1 MRGRTALVTGASRGI
16 GAAIAENFTR
26 HGAKV
31 LAPSREELDLADAG
45 SVRGYLD
52 GLSAGADIP
61 VNCAGVNWPR
71 PLRETDDRVLDET
84 LEVNLAAPLRLVR
97 GLAPGMAARGYGR
110 ILNVSSVWA
119 LVGREGRVVYAAS
132 KAGLEGMTRSLAL
145 EYAPDVLANAVAP
158 GFVATDLTR
167 QNNTPE
173 EIERIAA
180 AIPLRR
186 LATPDEVAE
195 LAVFL
200 CSERNSYVTGQ
211 VVVCDGG
218 FTCA

>member
-1 MRGRTALVTGASRGI
+1 
-16 GAAIAENFTR
+16 
-26 HGAKV
+26 
-31 LAPSREELDLADAG
+31 
-45 SVRGYLD
+45 
-52 GLSAGADIP
+52 
-61 VNCAGVNWPR
+61 
-71 PLRETDDRVLDET
+71 
-84 LEVNLAAPLRLVR
+84 
-97 GLAPGMAARGYGR
+97 
-110 ILNVSSVWA
+110 VWA
-119 LVGREGRVVYAAS
+119 LVGREGRAVYAAS

>member
-16 GAAIAENFTR
+16 GAAIAESFTR
-26 HGAKV
+26 RGASV
-31 LAPSREELDLADAG
+31 LAPSREELDLADAA

-52 GLSAGADIP
+52 GLPDGADIL

-71 PLRETDDRVLDET
+71 PLRETDDRLLDET
-84 LEVNLAAPLRLVR
+84 LEVNLAAPLRLAR

-110 ILNVSSVWA
+110 ILSVSSVWA
-119 LVGREGRVVYAAS
+119 LVGREGRAVYAAS

-145 EYAPDVLANAVAP
+145 EFAPGVLANAVAP

-173 EIERIAA
+173 EIERLAA

-186 LATPDEVAE
+186 LAEPDEVAG
-195 LAVFL
+195 LVAFL
-200 CSERNSYVTGQ
+200 CSERNTYVTGQ
-211 VVVCDGG
+211 VIVCDGG
-218 FTCA
+218 FTCS